1 MGKYIASKKV
11 ASSSKRNICI
21 DVRKFLQIN
30 KKAFKGKPYPK
41 SNILH
46 PSTKQPDIKQN
57 LGPITGS

>member
-1 MGKYIASKKV
+1 MYQGKEF
-11 ASSSKRNICI
+11 R
-21 DVRKFLQIN
+21 QIN
-30 KKAFKGKPYPK
+30 KKSFKRKPYPK